1 MGSLQEDQCTFFV
14 ISCSVLLRMKNVSV
28 KVVEK
33 VETHVWC
40 SVTLFW
46 KLCHLLDIVE
56 KYCRVGQATDNN
68 MAHAHFML
76 DI

>member
-33 VETHVWC
+33 VETHV
-40 SVTLFW
+40 
-46 KLCHLLDIVE
+46 
-56 KYCRVGQATDNN
+56 
-68 MAHAHFML
+68 
-76 DI
+76 